1 MAGQRGIFAR
11 RVVARN
17 VRRLRGARSM
27 NQEELADAAR
37 LSQSQVSKI
46 ETANLNFRLDV
57 VQRLAGALG
66 VRMAELFDEAKR
78 K

>member
-46 ETANLNFRLDV
+46 ETAKLNFKLDV
-57 VQRLAGALG
+57 AQRLAGALG
-66 VRMAELFDEAKR
+66 VRIAELFDDAKR